1 MPLLV
6 RLAYSPSDG
15 HSIFLKTLFSEVEA
29 LFAVLEIENERESL
43 FDRFFDLFKSP
54 VVEKTKVEVARAL
67 PFYVIK
73 TKNFRGALP
82 WKEIENAAGAL
93 RSRMILPAE
102 TEIGAFSMLSRFE
115 PAVLPKRL
123 LFNSAVEAIEKMK
136 IDPREVSVTLIDENG
151 YLLDLAE
158 KLVFLAAQIRIVT
171 NCVAAY
177 EQLGNLIFQ
186 RFGLSV
192 VVSGTV
198 DNNVLSSTF
207 IISDSAVCVPLI
219 FGGVLFTNEQKR
231 MMNAAVLCP
240 KGVTLPP
247 EFEKLSPNGVDRLS
261 FASALFELCGAEEL
275 GKLGF
280 DELVSVS

>member
-1 MPLLV
+1 M
-6 RLAYSPSDG
+6 
-15 HSIFLKTLFSEVEA
+15 
-29 LFAVLEIENERESL
+29 FAVLEIENERESL

-54 VVEKTKVEVARAL
+54 VVEKTKVEVPHAL

-73 TKNFRGALP
+73 TKSFRGDLP

-93 RSRMILPAE
+93 RSRMLFPE
-102 TEIGAFSMLSRFE
+102 KTEVGSFSLLSCFE

-123 LFNSAVEAIEKMK
+123 LFNSAVAAIEKMK

-158 KLVFLAAQIRIVT
+158 KLVFLAAQIRVVT
-171 NCVAAY
+171 SCVAAY
-177 EQLGNLIFQ
+177 EQLSSLIFE

-207 IISDSAVCVPLI
+207 IISDSALCVPLV
-219 FGGVLFTNEQKR
+219 FGGVLFTNEKR
-231 MMNAAVLCP
+231 RLMNAAVLCGS
-240 KGVTLPP
+240 GVTLPP
-247 EFEKLSPNGVDRLS
+247 EFEELLPVGIDRLS
-261 FASALFELCGAEEL
+261 FASALFELCDAREL
-275 GKLGF
+275 GELGY
-280 DELVSVS
+280 DEIVSIS